1 MENKPQQAHILYSG
15 SQISIT
21 SPYNSEF
28 VSRLKSELK
37 SRRWDPGKKVWNV
50 RIEERQK
57 LIDVASKFYQVVEDN
72 HPTSTPD
79 IISRL
84 ATEPVEATDG
94 IELNAIIKPGTEL
107 EVWTDG
113 ACVVNPG
120 PGGYG
125 TVTKYQKYRW
135 EKSGGF
141 SLTTNNRMEIMAAIV
156 GLEALP
162 ERCKVIVYTDSQYL
176 ANSIMKGWA
185 KRWKSK
191 NWVKKGTKR
200 VPNADLW
207 EKLLTL
213 FNKHDVEFRWV
224 KGHASSPE
232 NERCDE
238 LAEATAR
245 LPELPHDK
253 GYLKEFI
260 SHKKRIGETSN
271 TQEKITGTV
280 CPICG
285 GLGYRMVPSGPRS
298 HKHELKMLCSQCT
311 GKGTI

>member
-1 MENKPQQAHILYSG
+1 MENKLQQAHISYSG

-37 SRRWDPGKKVWNV
+37 SRRWDPGKKVWTV

-57 LIDVASKFYQVVEDN
+57 LIDVASNFYQVVEDN

-79 IISRL
+79 INPRF
-84 ATEPVEATDG
+84 AAEPVEAPVSL
-94 IELNAIIKPGTEL
+94 ELNTIIKPGTEL

-125 TVTKYQKYRW
+125 TVTRYQRYRW

-141 SLTTNNRMEIMAAIV
+141 SLTTNNRMEIIAAII

-162 ERCKVIVYTDSQYL
+162 ERCKVIIYTDSQYL
-176 ANSIMKGWA
+176 ANSIMKDWA

-191 NWVKKGTKR
+191 NWVKKGGKR

-207 EKLLTL
+207 EKLLAL
-213 FNKHDVEFRWV
+213 CNKHDVEFRWV
-224 KGHASSPE
+224 KGHDGSAE
-232 NERCDE
+232 NERCDQ
-238 LAEATAR
+238 LAESSAR
-245 LPELPHDK
+245 KTNLPIDE
-253 GYLKEFI
+253 GY
-260 SHKKRIGETSN
+260 
-271 TQEKITGTV
+271 
-280 CPICG
+280 
-285 GLGYRMVPSGPRS
+285 
-298 HKHELKMLCSQCT
+298 
-311 GKGTI
+311 